1 MHMIDG
7 EPGHSHGASMEH
19 THEHTH
25 THTHSHTHDQEHTHE
40 HEHAHQHGH
49 EHDHG
54 HTHGC
59 GHSHGHEHTHDCG
72 HSQEGQ
78 GCSGCG
84 GGCQKP
90 ANEQEAILAYM
101 LDHNKHHAAEL
112 LEIAK
117 QFKAAGKDEAAV
129 QIEKAVEEFEKG
141 NMRLSIALS
150 LIRSE
155 NQ

>member
-54 HTHGC
+54 HTHG
-59 GHSHGHEHTHDCG
+59 CG

>member
-1 MHMIDG
+1 MHMVDG
-7 EPGHSHGASMEH
+7 EHGHSHGHGCSGCAGEH
-19 THEHTH
+19 SHEHTH
-25 THTHSHTHDQEHTHE
+25 THTHPHVHEGEHTHDHAHGQDHAHEHTHE
-40 HEHAHQHGH
+40 H
-49 EHDHG
+49 G
-54 HTHGC
+54 HTHGA
-59 GHSHGHEHTHDCG
+59 
-72 HSQEGQ
+72 Q

-117 QFKAAGKDEAAV
+117 QFHGAGRDEAAV
-129 QIEKAVEEFEKG
+129 QIEKAVEDVEKG

-150 LIRSE
+150 LVRADS
-155 NQ
+155 